1 MRRCARS
8 MIHRICWA
16 GLLLLCLLSAGG
28 AFAASGVP
36 TKTSGEAGRP
46 AFTVPAICYAGAVN
60 GVYGVQ
66 FDSSA
71 GLPGN
76 MQVNVT
82 TSAVPLI
89 PLHFDE
95 ASGTAASTAPLL
107 GTVQAIHAMLVEA
120 DANGQVS
127 ASGWSYDAYGRLLG
141 QLETELVAG
150 EDGVQL
156 QSGKLFDGEGDLSVI
171 YQANDPGSKVAD
183 YAAAYDE
190 SGNLSIYGYHDGTGN
205 GYALDVDGN
214 VLGVDMVQDEVRYV
228 WTEQTGWLQLDP
240 ECPLNV
246 LGTDAPKGFTFRQV
260 ERLVS
265 SSHWYPDNT
274 IGAAGL
280 PLRDEYPDLTDKWYN
295 IVPVDLSIQGRQVI
309 PLVASAQFVIGQA
322 VVTVDGDSVTVS
334 YTLGSNVTEVVRE
347 TLRWFTSPGEITKG
361 FCNSPHSDMKF
372 DRPISIEK
380 DLGGRTIGLLFICI
394 KGTYYENYANL
405 NDAPNLY
412 RQYEPEWVAWRDHLH
427 ALLRQVE
434 SSVKK

>member
-1 MRRCARS
+1 MRRYAQNLIR
-8 MIHRICWA
+8 RVCWT
-16 GLLLLCLLSAGG
+16 GCLLLCLLCVGDAC
-28 AFAASGVP
+28 AASSVP
-36 TKTSGEAGRP
+36 TKTSGEAGGP
-46 AFTVPAICYAGAVN
+46 AFAAPEVLYAGVVN
-60 GVYGVQ
+60 GGYGVQ
-66 FDSSA
+66 FDPSA

-76 MQVNVT
+76 MQVSVT
-82 TSAVPLI
+82 TSAAPLI
-89 PLHFDE
+89 PLHYDG
-95 ASGTAASTAPLL
+95 ASGTAASIAPVL

-120 DANGQVS
+120 NESGQIS

-141 QLETELVAG
+141 QLETELAAG
-150 EDGVQL
+150 ADGVQI

-171 YQANDPGSKVAD
+171 YQANEPGSKVAD

-190 SGNLSIYGYHDGTGN
+190 RGNLTAYGYRDSAGN
-205 GYALDVDGN
+205 GYALDAGGN

-240 ECPLNV
+240 DCPLNV
-246 LGTDAPKGFTFRQV
+246 LGTDAPEGFTFRQV

-274 IGAAGL
+274 IGVAGL

-334 YTLGSNVTEVVRE
+334 YTLANNVTEVVRE
-347 TLRWFTSPGEITKG
+347 TVRWFASHEEITKG

-372 DRPISIEK
+372 GRPISIEE
-380 DLGGRTIGLLFICI
+380 DLGGQTIGLLFICI

-405 NDAPNLY
+405 SDAPNLY
-412 RQYEPEWVAWRDHLH
+412 RKYEPEWVAWRDHLH

-434 SSVKK
+434 